1 MKILSK
7 KIKIEDF
14 CLNKGLNKKIKK
26 NKNWKKIWT
35 KVWTGEKFRTKIIF

>member
-26 NKNWKKIWT
+26 KLKLNKNLNKGLKGR
-35 KVWTGEKFRTKIIF
+35 KV